1 MTSILIFKYLPFT
14 RREITIKLSFL
25 FDWKAI
31 DSPGREPIKWNALFM
46 LLNTT
51 SPWKQGRG
59 GCSVIVI
66 CLPRIVY
73 KKPRESVISRRWG
86 LYARLRW
93 NLGIICR
100 CIDSNFDEY
109 RQCLKLHRKKRD
121 RGQLHLRAVKLLLH
135 WSRIQKVTYSQFEIF
150 GISAICLSIAT
161 DNKRRWTFDAS
172 LLFCSLAIRDVSR
185 SGAVTRLIKF
195 TLSACF
201 G

>member
-1 MTSILIFKYLPFT
+1 MIGKQQIL
-14 RREITIKLSFL
+14 
-25 FDWKAI
+25 
-31 DSPGREPIKWNALFM
+31 DSLGGEPIKWNALFM

-51 SPWKQGRG
+51 SPWKQGRK

-66 CLPRIVY
+66 CLRRIACQ
-73 KKPRESVISRRWG
+73 KPRESVISRGWG

-93 NLGIICR
+93 NLGNICG

-121 RGQLHLRAVKLLLH
+121 RGQLHLPAVKLLLH
-135 WSRIQKVTYSQFEIF
+135 WSRIQKVTYSHFEIF
-150 GISAICLSIAT
+150 GISAISLSIAA

-172 LLFCSLAIRDVSR
+172 LLFCSLVIRDVSR

>member
-1 MTSILIFKYLPFT
+1 
-14 RREITIKLSFL
+14 
-25 FDWKAI
+25 
-31 DSPGREPIKWNALFM
+31 M

-51 SPWKQGRG
+51 SPWKQGRE

-66 CLPRIVY
+66 CLWRVARQ
-73 KKPRESVISRRWG
+73 KPRESVINRRWG
-86 LYARLRW
+86 LHARRRW
-93 NLGIICR
+93 NVGNICR

-150 GISAICLSIAT
+150 GISVISLSIAA
-161 DNKRRWTFDAS
+161 DNKCRWTFDAS
-172 LLFCSLAIRDVSR
+172 LLFCSLVIRDVSR